1 MIFCEKFL
9 ANMAA
14 NRSGESSVIFVDL
27 EEVAALLP
35 AKWKNHCFSVT
46 QELEKAATAEERD
59 EILKSNSDLWREVK
73 ERLAEASHGKCWYCE
88 SKNVRADNAVDH
100 FRPKGRVAE
109 DSNHPGYWWLA
120 FDYKNYRF
128 SCTYCN
134 SRRKHVQSGSAGGKQ
149 DHFPLAVGS
158 FRSYRSSDS
167 VDLERPLLLD
177 PCSVIDVSMVWY
189 DEEGKIKLNPS
200 TVIAD
205 PLSQNRIDI
214 SRTILHLDHPY
225 TVEERKRIY
234 LKIISLCNKAD
245 LIYKAYSGGN
255 PDLQYLYKERLA
267 ELAQF
272 LTRSAEYSAV
282 ARCAIRGHREASL
295 TANVLCDVPL

>member
-1 MIFCEKFL
+1 MTSHPL
-9 ANMAA
+9 
-14 NRSGESSVIFVDL
+14 GESSLIFVDL
-27 EEVAALLP
+27 EEVATLLS
-35 AKWKNHCFSVT
+35 ADWKRNCIAVT
-46 QELEKAATAEERD
+46 RDLEKAGSADERAAL
-59 EILKSNSDLWREVK
+59 LKTHSDLWREVK
-73 ERLAEASHGKCWYCE
+73 ETLSKASHGKCWYCE
-88 SKNVRADNAVDH
+88 SKNTRSDNAVDH
-100 FRPKGRVAE
+100 YRPKGKVAE
-109 DSNHPGYWWLA
+109 EESHPGYWWLA
-120 FDYKNYRF
+120 FDYANYRF

-134 SRRKHVQSGSAGGKQ
+134 SRRKHSLSGSAGGKQ

-158 FRSYRSSDS
+158 FRAFGPSDS
-167 VDLERPLLLD
+167 IEFERPLLLD

-189 DEEGKIKLNPS
+189 DEEGQVRLNPS

-205 PLSQNRIDI
+205 PQAQNRIDI
-214 SRTILHLDHPY
+214 SRVILHLDHPY

-245 LIYKAYSGGN
+245 LIYRAYSSGN
-255 PDLQYLYKERLA
+255 SQMQVAYKERLA

-295 TANVLCDVPL
+295 TAKVLCDVPL